1 MDNSCQTDDPRRA
14 LLRVNGTTIE
24 EKCAELGII
33 PGEKTRLGM
42 LKDLHERYGIDIYL
56 FLDERIARHSTMK
69 DDLEDFRA
77 VPPQARPYLEIED
90 FFRMIRERQ
99 LGIPDPENLSAE
111 IIAIGEVECV
121 SCGGA
126 IFKPYIRSYLPPP

>member
-1 MDNSCQTDDPRRA
+1 MDNACKTDDPRRA

-33 PGEKTRLGM
+33 PGETIRLGM
-42 LKDLHERYGIDIYL
+42 LKEITEKYGIDVYL

-69 DDLEDFRA
+69 DDLEDFRV
-77 VPPQARPYLEIED
+77 VPPQARPYLEVRD
-90 FFRMIRERQ
+90 FFRMIQEQQ
-99 LGIPDPENLSAE
+99 LGIPDPESLSAE
-111 IIAIGEVECV
+111 IIAVGETECV

-126 IFKPYIRSYLPPP
+126 SYKPYIRSYLPPP

>member
-1 MDNSCQTDDPRRA
+1 MDNSCQTDDPRRT

-33 PGEKTRLGM
+33 PGGRNSLGM
-42 LKDLHERYGIDIYL
+42 LKEITERYGVDIYL

-77 VPPQARPYLEIED
+77 VPPQARPYLEISD
-90 FFRMIRERQ
+90 FFRMIQEQQ
-99 LGIPDPENLSAE
+99 LGIPDPESLSAE
-111 IIAIGEVECV
+111 IIAVGEIECV

-126 IFKPYIRSYLPPP
+126 IHKPYIRSYLSPP